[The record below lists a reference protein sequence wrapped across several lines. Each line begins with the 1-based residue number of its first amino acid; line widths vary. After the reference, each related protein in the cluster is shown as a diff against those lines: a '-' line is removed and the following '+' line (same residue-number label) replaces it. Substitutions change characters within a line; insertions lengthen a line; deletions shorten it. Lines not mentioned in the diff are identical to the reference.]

1 MNLIHLNMD
10 NFKEFINSKDMVLID
25 FWATWCGPCKMLA
38 PVLEELV
45 EKEIINVGKVDV
57 DEYSELA
64 EAFDIQSIP
73 TLMIFKEG
81 KLIAKRMGYQPFNI
95 IKEWVL
101 QYK

>member
-1 MNLIHLNMD
+1 MNLTHLNMD

-73 TLMIFKEG
+73 TLMLFQEG

>member
-1 MNLIHLNMD
+1 MNLIHLNND
-10 NFKEFINSKDMVLID
+10 NFKDFISSNDLVLID

-38 PVLEELV
+38 PVMEELV
-45 EKEIINVGKVDV
+45 EKEIISVGKVDV
-57 DEYSELA
+57 DECDALA
-64 EAFDIQSIP
+64 EAFSIQSIP

-81 KLIAKRMGYQPFNI
+81 KLLAKRMGYQPFNI